1 MSGFKSIFLIASLMA
16 MGALSVDTM
25 LPALLMIKSHFDL
38 PSFYGHWTITI
49 VFLGISIGQLL
60 FGPISDTFGRRNT
73 AIAGLLIFG
82 IFNIASIFTIN
93 YQFFLVCRFFQG
105 LGAGATVVVSRAIAR
120 DIYTGHELAKLMSLV
135 STIFILVPIFSPSI
149 GQLIIN
155 TLSWQFIPIIITL
168 FCFSLVCWITLF
180 HVETLKHRRVLDFSN
195 IFKGILEVFHSKI
208 SRNYTLTAGLTFGVL
223 ISFLNISQPLFQEY
237 LGVGKYFPLYF
248 GAGALAIGF
257 GSLINAQLV
266 SIIAPKKIVQTSM
279 QLTLI
284 WSFLFLL
291 FFLFDGTRDVKT
303 VMIFF
308 LPIFFL
314 FGTIFGNV
322 NAIAISPMG
331 HIAGTA
337 SAVIGTST
345 TLLALPI
352 ASLVAI
358 FFSGTLVPFICLVIV
373 TNSLNLLITRKMVLN

>member
-1 MSGFKSIFLIASLMA
+1 MNKLNHVAFIMDGNGRWGKKRNKGRNF
-16 MGALSVDTM
+16 
-25 LPALLMIKSHFDL
+25 
-38 PSFYGHWTITI
+38 GH
-49 VFLGISIGQLL
+49 
-60 FGPISDTFGRRNT
+60 
-73 AIAGLLIFG
+73 
-82 IFNIASIFTIN
+82 IN
-93 YQFFLVCRFFQG
+93 GVK
-105 LGAGATVVVSRAIAR
+105 TV
-120 DIYTGHELAKLMSLV
+120 
-135 STIFILVPIFSPSI
+135 
-149 GQLIIN
+149 
-155 TLSWQFIPIIITL
+155 
-168 FCFSLVCWITLF
+168 
-180 HVETLKHRRVLDFSN
+180 
-195 IFKGILEVFHSKI
+195 
-208 SRNYTLTAGLTFGVL
+208 
-223 ISFLNISQPLFQEY
+223 
-237 LGVGKYFPLYF
+237 
-248 GAGALAIGF
+248 
-257 GSLINAQLV
+257 
-266 SIIAPKKIVQTSM
+266 KKIVQTSM

-373 TNSLNLLITRKMVLN
+373 TNSLNLLITRKLV